1 MQQLISNIIRHL
13 HSICLCPSRHVGSH
27 GNEAAQEYIESEFC
41 RLGYS
46 NVAREPFP
54 TTGWHFGSMMF
65 VDLDNACTP
74 VPGALPCFFSQSAKV
89 SGVPVWLTEQDL
101 KSMTVE
107 QVAGRLYIVEF
118 FSDGSDIR
126 GRNGIAEELD
136 RLGAAA
142 AVFISDSDYHTTCA
156 ASTKIQRSPLLK
168 TLGTAVVSEEGAYY
182 LANNRSHRFSL
193 AIDAGTFPCTSNNI
207 VAIRTGQSPCFSM
220 PATGQSPETAHG
232 DARALPR
239 AVFGAHFDGA
249 PMGQAACD
257 NASGVASLLE
267 LARLL
272 KDEAPEW
279 TFEFV
284 AFDAEEY
291 CKNGNLPTGSEAY
304 TLAHPDRKWSFFMNF
319 DSVGMHFAKDVLH
332 VGRREILPSF
342 TSRYPLLPIKNGG
355 DDRSFDRL
363 EVPTLWFNSHAKFK
377 DFHTPLDTIATLDIP
392 RIGDFVQDAV
402 QVVRQLCAR

>member
-1 MQQLISNIIRHL
+1 MLQLVSNITRHL
-13 HSICLCPSRHVGSH
+13 HSICLVPSRHVGSL
-27 GNEAAQEYIESEFC
+27 GNEAAQEYIESIFC
-41 RLGYS
+41 QYGYS
-46 NVAREPFP
+46 AIAREPFP
-54 TTGWHFGSMMF
+54 TTGWHFGSLRF
-65 VDLDNACTP
+65 VDLDNACTA
-74 VPGALPCFFSQSAKV
+74 VPGALPCFFSCSAKV
-89 SGVPVWLTEQDL
+89 TGVPLWLKEDDL
-101 KSMTVE
+101 KSMTAE
-107 QVAGRLYIVEF
+107 QVEGRLCMVEF
-118 FSDGSDIR
+118 FSDGADIR

-182 LANNRSHRFSL
+182 LANNRSHRFFLS
-193 AIDAGTFPCTSNNI
+193 IDADTFPCTSHNI
-207 VAIRTGQSPCFSM
+207 VAVRPG
-220 PATGQSPETAHG
+220 HG
-232 DARALPR
+232 DARTLPR

-257 NASGVASLLE
+257 NASGVACLLE
-267 LARLL
+267 MARLL
-272 KDEAPEW
+272 KNEAPDW

-291 CKNGNLPTGSEAY
+291 CKNSNLPTGSEAY
-304 TLAHPDRKWSFFMNF
+304 TLMHPDRKWSFFMNF

-332 VGRREILPSF
+332 VGRGEKLPSF
-342 TSRYPLLPIKNGG
+342 TSRYPLLPIKNAG

-392 RIGDFVQDAV
+392 RIGEFVKDAV
-402 QVVRQLCAR
+402 QVALQLCIR